1 MKRLPPE
8 RFNIIEWLYDVA
20 NEKDVFW
27 QNLEPIISLF
37 LTLHL
42 EMNTLYRQ
50 LQVSLEMNEFSK
62 GVLIFRV

>member
-8 RFNIIEWLYDVA
+8 GFNIILWLYDIA
-20 NEKDVFW
+20 SEKGVFW

-42 EMNTLYRQ
+42 EMNTLYQ
-50 LQVSLEMNEFSK
+50 KLQFSLEMNELS
-62 GVLIFRV
+62 

>member
-1 MKRLPPE
+1 MKRLPQE

>member
-8 RFNIIEWLYDVA
+8 RFNVIQWLYDMA
-20 NEKDVFW
+20 NKKCVLW

-42 EMNTLYRQ
+42 EMNTLYQ
-50 LQVSLEMNEFSK
+50 KLQVSLKMNELS
-62 GVLIFRV
+62 